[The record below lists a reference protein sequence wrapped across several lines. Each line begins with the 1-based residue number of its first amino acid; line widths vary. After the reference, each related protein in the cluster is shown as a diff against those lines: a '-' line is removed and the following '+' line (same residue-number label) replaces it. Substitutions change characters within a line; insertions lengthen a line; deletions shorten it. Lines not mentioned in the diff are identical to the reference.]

1 MVSSA
6 GARHVEQVPLRLVDV
21 LEIRFVGH
29 GLDALLERDDLVV
42 AGHHR
47 DGAKLEALVDKADK
61 PAKYAALLLK
71 LAAKYPALLR
81 DAQPPKP
88 KKEKAKPPPKPA
100 KKEKR
105 DEAPTPDASA
115 EATVE
120 TVEADDGSDDDA
132 AAEDEDEEV
141 IDLDAEL

>member
-1 MVSSA
+1 MDRFDA
-6 GARHVEQVPLRLVDV
+6 AHAEAAALGWALAAYRFEKYKAPKRAARKLVERKQPETEAVDLTEAERNTTQRFQELVQHVE
-21 LEIRFVGH
+21 
-29 GLDALLERDDLVV
+29 
-42 AGHHR
+42 
-47 DGAKLEALVDKADK
+47 GAMA
-61 PAKYAALLLK
+61 
-71 LAAKYPALLR
+71 ALLR

-115 EATVE
+115 EATAE